1 MAEEKKGDYRPEM
14 TVRDIVFGEPDKD
27 HQIGVSLL
35 VFAGNRPAQGV
46 TYQFLVNG
54 GLVGNPQT
62 VIEGRATGKI
72 KLASGKSTISV
83 ELRHPYF
90 GVRLVPLAEKETEAK
105 KKKGEVAKLEILGE
119 TSDEN
124 TLFISLARL
133 DKTGK
138 GKKGKV
144 AFFNPTTGG
153 VEEMDS
159 DNNGVTTIQID
170 LGDKRQTA
178 TFYLPEKPG
187 EKITKEIPA
196 KKITAPPQKCVP
208 EEPEKQKAKLS
219 DRLKKAYRRGRQG

>member
-1 MAEEKKGDYRPEM
+1 MADGKKGDYRPPEM
-14 TVRDIVFGEPDKD
+14 TVRDVVFGEPDKD

-35 VFAGNRPAQGV
+35 VFAGNRLAQGV

-72 KLASGKSTISV
+72 KLASGKSTVSV

-90 GVRLVPLAEKETEAK
+90 GVRIVPIAEKETEPK
-105 KKKGEVAKLEILGE
+105 KKKGEVSRLEILGE
-119 TSDEN
+119 TSDEE

-133 DKTGK
+133 DKSGK

-144 AFFNPTTGG
+144 SFFNPNTGD
-153 VEEMDS
+153 VEKMDS
-159 DNNGVTTIQID
+159 DDNGVATIQIN
-170 LGDKRQTA
+170 LSDKRQTV

-187 EKITKEIPA
+187 EKVIKEIPA
-196 KKITAPPQKCVP
+196 KKVTPQIPQPQPQK
-208 EEPEKQKAKLS
+208 KSLA
-219 DRLKKAYRRGRQG
+219 DRMREAYRRGRQG